1 MTHRLVL
8 GTGAIGAMALSTA
21 LLDAGG
27 AEACQTSANR
37 VVVVFESTSATT
49 RGDSMTEGEKFQVDP
64 SDDPNPDVP
73 DHALP
78 DDAKGPHPLADP
90 ANDPTPGVPGHAKD
104 D

>member
-1 MTHRLVL
+1 MV
-8 GTGAIGAMALSTA
+8 A
-21 LLDAGG
+21 
-27 AEACQTSANR
+27 
-37 VVVVFESTSATT
+37 VFESSTATM
-49 RGDSMTEGEKFQVDP
+49 RGDSMAEGEKFQADP
-64 SDDPNPDVP
+64 SGDPNPGAP

>member
-1 MTHRLVL
+1 
-8 GTGAIGAMALSTA
+8 MA
-21 LLDAGG
+21 
-27 AEACQTSANR
+27 
-37 VVVVFESTSATT
+37 
-49 RGDSMTEGEKFQVDP
+49 GEKFEVDP
-64 SDDPNPDVP
+64 AGDPHPGVP

>member
-1 MTHRLVL
+1 MV
-8 GTGAIGAMALSTA
+8 A
-21 LLDAGG
+21 
-27 AEACQTSANR
+27 
-37 VVVVFESTSATT
+37 VFESTTAAA
-49 RGDSMTEGEKFQVDP
+49 RGDSMAEGEKFQVDP
-64 SDDPNPDVP
+64 SEDPNPGVA

>member
-1 MTHRLVL
+1 MV
-8 GTGAIGAMALSTA
+8 A
-21 LLDAGG
+21 
-27 AEACQTSANR
+27 
-37 VVVVFESTSATT
+37 VVESTTATVG
-49 RGDSMTEGEKFQVDP
+49 GDSMTEGEKFQVDP
-64 SDDPNPDVP
+64 PDDANSGVA

>member
-1 MTHRLVL
+1 MRPEQISPGVD
-8 GTGAIGAMALSTA
+8 A
-21 LLDAGG
+21 LLWHIKVG
-27 AEACQTSANR
+27 QTYVRCDRIDPAKMK
-37 VVVVFESTSATT
+37 
-49 RGDSMTEGEKFQVDP
+49 GDVMTEPEKFHVDP
-64 SDDPNPDVP
+64 SGDPNPGVA